1 MTARIL
7 IIEDEALVAMELRFV
22 LEDLG
27 HEVIA
32 TVSDAVTAREIVR
45 EAEVDLALVD
55 IHLSDGPTGVALGRE
70 LGQELGVSVL
80 FMTANPGMVRDGVA
94 GTIGV
99 LSKPTEE
106 RAVQTAV
113 DYALRRRAGQLETKQ
128 GGYLVVKPGTAATAI
143 EGVWAAGDVTD
154 DIYRQAVTAAGMG
167 CMAALEA
174 VRFLAEQDHKAEGHP
189 ISHKEAEKIGVW

>member
-27 HEVIA
+27 HEVIGTA
-32 TVSDAVTAREIVR
+32 ADAATARNLVAEN
-45 EAEVDLALVD
+45 EVDLALVD
-55 IHLSDGPTGVALGRE
+55 IHLSDGPTGIGLGRE
-70 LGQELGVSVL
+70 LGQDRGVSVL

-99 LSKPTEE
+99 LSKPTDE

-113 DYALRRRAGQLETKQ
+113 DYALRRRQGRPVEFAPPELQLF
-128 GGYLVVKPGTAATAI
+128 G
-143 EGVWAAGDVTD
+143 
-154 DIYRQAVTAAGMG
+154 
-167 CMAALEA
+167 
-174 VRFLAEQDHKAEGHP
+174 
-189 ISHKEAEKIGVW
+189 

>member
-27 HEVIA
+27 HEVVA
-32 TVSDAVTAREIVR
+32 TVADAATARRIVR
-45 EAEVDLALVD
+45 ETEVDLALVD
-55 IHLSDGPTGVALGRE
+55 IHQSDGPTGVALGRE
-70 LGQELGVSVL
+70 LGQELGVTVL

-99 LSKPTEE
+99 LSKPTDE

-113 DYALRRRAGQLETKQ
+113 DYALRRREGRPVLYAPPELQLF
-128 GGYLVVKPGTAATAI
+128 A
-143 EGVWAAGDVTD
+143 
-154 DIYRQAVTAAGMG
+154 
-167 CMAALEA
+167 
-174 VRFLAEQDHKAEGHP
+174 
-189 ISHKEAEKIGVW
+189 

>member
-27 HEVIA
+27 HEVVGTA
-32 TVSDAVTAREIVR
+32 SDAKSARALALETDI
-45 EAEVDLALVD
+45 DLALVD

-70 LGQELGVSVL
+70 LGQDLGVTVL
-80 FMTANPGMVRDGVA
+80 FMTANPGMVLGGVA

-99 LSKPTEE
+99 LSKPTDE

-113 DYALRRRAGQLETKQ
+113 DYALRRRAGRPVEFAPPELRLF
-128 GGYLVVKPGTAATAI
+128 G
-143 EGVWAAGDVTD
+143 
-154 DIYRQAVTAAGMG
+154 
-167 CMAALEA
+167 
-174 VRFLAEQDHKAEGHP
+174 
-189 ISHKEAEKIGVW
+189 

>member
-27 HEVIA
+27 HEVVA
-32 TVSDAVTAREIVR
+32 TVADAATARGIVR
-45 EAEVDLALVD
+45 ETDVDLALVD

-70 LGQELGVSVL
+70 LGQEQGVSVL

-99 LSKPTEE
+99 LSKPTDE
-106 RAVQTAV
+106 RAVQKAV
-113 DYALRRRAGQLETKQ
+113 DYALRRRSGAPVMYAPPELQLF
-128 GGYLVVKPGTAATAI
+128 G
-143 EGVWAAGDVTD
+143 
-154 DIYRQAVTAAGMG
+154 
-167 CMAALEA
+167 
-174 VRFLAEQDHKAEGHP
+174 
-189 ISHKEAEKIGVW
+189 